1 VAPFLLF
8 WNCTKEG
15 LAIHRRRGS
24 MPSACQQD
32 ETGSKFMRQSI
43 RAARVGLKV
52 LSAAA
57 FIAIGFAAS
66 AHADGD
72 AAKGKK
78 VFAKCMACH
87 TLEAGKNKVGP
98 SLHGIIGRKS
108 GSVEGFTYSDAM
120 KNSNLTWD
128 EAELDKY
135 LTNPKK
141 LVPGNKM
148 AFPGLPKPADRANVI
163 AYLKEASQ

>member
-1 VAPFLLF
+1 
-8 WNCTKEG
+8 
-15 LAIHRRRGS
+15 
-24 MPSACQQD
+24 
-32 ETGSKFMRQSI
+32 MRQSI
-43 RAARVGLKV
+43 GAARFGLKV
-52 LSAAA
+52 LAAAA
-57 FIAIGFAAS
+57 FVATGFAAA

-72 AAKGKK
+72 AVKGKK

-128 EAELDKY
+128 EATLDKY
-135 LTNPKK
+135 LTNPKAE
-141 LVPGNKM
+141 VAGNKM
-148 AFPGLPKPADRANVI
+148 AFPGLPKPDDRANVI
-163 AYLKEASQ
+163 AYLKEASGS

>member
-1 VAPFLLF
+1 MRYSIGASGFR
-8 WNCTKEG
+8 
-15 LAIHRRRGS
+15 LA
-24 MPSACQQD
+24 
-32 ETGSKFMRQSI
+32 
-43 RAARVGLKV
+43 V
-52 LSAAA
+52 LTAAA
-57 FIAIGFAAS
+57 VTVTLLGAS
-66 AHADGD
+66 PSHADGD

-108 GSVEGFTYSDAM
+108 GSIADFTYSDAM
-120 KNSNLTWD
+120 KNANLTWD
-128 EAELDKY
+128 EATLDVY

-141 LVPGNKM
+141 EVPGNKM
-148 AFPGLPKPADRANVI
+148 AFPGLPKAEDRQNLI